1 MKEIKETEEI
11 EEIMDEEENN
21 ITSNSNHTQIGIGS
35 ISLRSLITLYTPSIR
50 DSIRGQIACHID
62 RKQPFGYYLE
72 MRSFINEGCTKVGM
86 FNIGDGNTESDP
98 DLSLF
103 LYTIPYVFTSD
114 AKIQFLTS
122 VINVTGIHEYITS
135 NISRRSYEDSTS
147 TVASIIIGT
156 NTYK

>member
-1 MKEIKETEEI
+1 MKEI

-21 ITSNSNHTQIGIGS
+21 TTSNSNHTQIGIGS

-50 DSIRGQIACHID
+50 DSIREQIASHID
-62 RKQPFGYYLE
+62 RKQPFNYYLE

-114 AKIQFLTS
+114 AIIQFLTS
-122 VINVTGIHEYITS
+122 VINVTGIREYTTS
-135 NISRRSYEDSTS
+135 NISGRSYEDSTS
-147 TVASIIIGT
+147 TIASITIGAD
-156 NTYK
+156 TYK